1 NGAVTGLWAQHVDVF
16 ERLKKLIY
24 LDIYSKIHFEK
35 VEPYRL
41 ITQNRFPNSH
51 FDVQVSKFRLW
62 V

>member
-1 NGAVTGLWAQHVDVF
+1 QHVDVF